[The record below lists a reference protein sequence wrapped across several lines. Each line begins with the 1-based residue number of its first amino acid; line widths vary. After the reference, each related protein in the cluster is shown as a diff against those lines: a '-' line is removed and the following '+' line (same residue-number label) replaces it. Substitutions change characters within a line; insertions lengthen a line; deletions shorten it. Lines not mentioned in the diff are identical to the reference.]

1 MKFRCVSELPPALRA
16 LLTVSSLL
24 LALFVSWPPSDL
36 LAQSSSETLDPRVQK
51 LYNDV
56 KAAEAT
62 GDLAQAAAKYESMLQ
77 LAPRLGAAYNNLGSI
92 YLRQREFRKAA
103 DVLEKGLRVD
113 PKMPSASALLGIAL
127 YELGEYGEARPRL
140 EAALRANPKDDNA
153 ELMLANDLIKLGEL
167 EPAAGHLQQLARRQP
182 KNQEVWYLLGKVYM
196 QLSEQT
202 LGKLNEIDP
211 DSVLVHEISGEI
223 MESMHNYDGAL
234 IEYKKAVEMAPE
246 RAGTHFR
253 LGNAY
258 WQLSMWDAATQQFQ
272 AELANDPRNCE
283 AQWKI
288 GNIRLE
294 QHMEPETALAE
305 VEKAL
310 AMCPNLASAHVDR
323 ARALLKLN
331 RNEEAAKDLQIAE
344 QADPSEP
351 STHFLLA
358 QAYRA
363 LGRAKEAQAEMQLF
377 SKLEESARAKIA
389 ERAKRLLEEKS
400 SAPPER

>member
-1 MKFRCVSELPPALRA
+1 MKFRCVSELPSALRA
-16 LLTVSSLL
+16 LLTVLSLL
-24 LALFVSWPPSDL
+24 LALSVSWLPPDL
-36 LAQSSSETLDPRVQK
+36 LAQSSSETFDPRVQK
-51 LYNDV
+51 LYNDA
-56 KAAEAT
+56 KAAEAA

-103 DVLEKGLRVD
+103 DVLEKGLKVD

-127 YELGEYGEARPRL
+127 YELGEYGEAHPRL

-377 SKLEESARAKIA
+377 SKLEESARAKTA